1 MNQLAQ
7 LYKPALTTGS
17 HESIYETMWKG
28 GESNVNLEY
37 LIDQVED
44 TADEFGRLEEGYGDF
59 EHTHLE
65 SSKPSVLP
73 RTFGNEIV
81 PIAERINAVIS
92 KLPIE
97 SACSPHVEV
106 FQSLQEWEGVVL
118 AISDS
123 TFTARLVDVFDK
135 DAPDEEADFLRQDL
149 RSDDF
154 KMLEPGAVFRWVVG
168 YVIKK
173 DGTKRRS
180 SDIVFRRLPQWTQR
194 DISEADEEA
203 ISLLEGV
210 DWL

>member
-7 LYKPALTTGS
+7 LYKPALTTS
-17 HESIYETMWKG
+17 AHESIYETMWKG

-44 TADEFGRLEEGYGDF
+44 TADEFGLLQEGYGDF
-59 EHTHLE
+59 QHTHLE
-65 SSKPSVLP
+65 NSKPSVLP
-73 RTFGNEIV
+73 RTFGNKIV
-81 PIAERINAVIS
+81 PIAERLNAVIS
-92 KLPIE
+92 ELPIE
-97 SACSPHVEV
+97 SARSPYVEV

-118 AISDS
+118 NISDS

-149 RSDDF
+149 RNDDF

-203 ISLLEGV
+203 RSLLESV